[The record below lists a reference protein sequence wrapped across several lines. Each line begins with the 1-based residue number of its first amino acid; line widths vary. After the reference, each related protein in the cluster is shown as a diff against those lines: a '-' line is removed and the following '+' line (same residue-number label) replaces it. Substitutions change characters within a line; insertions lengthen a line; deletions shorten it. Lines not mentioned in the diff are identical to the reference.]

1 MSEPVLVDLPI
12 NGTTVPAY
20 YSVNLGAE
28 QSWKINRD
36 KTLQARVD
44 VVNVTDNSYEL
55 RDGSGI
61 GVNAASYGERL
72 GFFGSISLVF

>member
-1 MSEPVLVDLPI
+1 
-12 NGTTVPAY
+12 
-20 YSVNLGAE
+20 
-28 QSWKINRD
+28 
-36 KTLQARVD
+36 LQARVD

-61 GVNAASYGERL
+61 GVNAASYCERL